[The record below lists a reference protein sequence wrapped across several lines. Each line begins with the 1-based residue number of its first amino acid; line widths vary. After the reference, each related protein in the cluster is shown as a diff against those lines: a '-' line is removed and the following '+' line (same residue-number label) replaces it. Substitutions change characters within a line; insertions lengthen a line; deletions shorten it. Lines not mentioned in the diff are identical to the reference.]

1 VGKPAISY
9 TSHPGATPDSE
20 ISALANVYRL
30 LLDCHANKNAAGV
43 PSTNG
48 DDAERRSDEIGARAS
63 IQRTA

>member
-1 VGKPAISY
+1 MGKPVIFYA
-9 TSHPGATPDSE
+9 SHPGATPDSE
-20 ISALANVYRL
+20 ISALTNVYRL

-48 DDAERRSDEIGARAS
+48 DDAERRSDEIGATAS

>member
-20 ISALANVYRL
+20 ISALTNVYRL
-30 LLDCHANKNAAGV
+30 LLDSHANKNAAGV

-48 DDAERRSDEIGARAS
+48 DDAERRSNEIGATAS
-63 IQRTA
+63 KPRTA